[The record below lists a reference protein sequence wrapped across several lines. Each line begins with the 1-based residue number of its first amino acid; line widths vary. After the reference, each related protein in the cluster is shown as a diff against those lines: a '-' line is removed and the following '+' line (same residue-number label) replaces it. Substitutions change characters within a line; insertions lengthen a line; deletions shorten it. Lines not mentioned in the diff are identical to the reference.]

1 MKFKVGDR
9 VRTLQLEDSEA
20 YSNRVGVITGID
32 GMDFVVSFN
41 GSDDWTYFYEE
52 ELELIEE
59 PKGKTLEQIKKDYS
73 YSIKDIR
80 LDKLKQLIKAVNT
93 LGSLG
98 VEVKLKIT
106 VEIDGKKVQ
115 L

>member
-1 MKFKVGDR
+1 
-9 VRTLQLEDSEA
+9 
-20 YSNRVGVITGID
+20 
-32 GMDFVVSFN
+32 MD
-41 GSDDWTYFYEE
+41 
-52 ELELIEE
+52 
-59 PKGKTLEQIKKDYS
+59 
-73 YSIKDIR
+73 IKDIR

>member
-1 MKFKVGDR
+1 
-9 VRTLQLEDSEA
+9 
-20 YSNRVGVITGID
+20 
-32 GMDFVVSFN
+32 MD
-41 GSDDWTYFYEE
+41 
-52 ELELIEE
+52 
-59 PKGKTLEQIKKDYS
+59 
-73 YSIKDIR
+73 IKDIR

-93 LGSLG
+93 LGSLA